1 MEVNFTWD
9 GGKWYARTDTKTVV
23 VRPAADVWVIDCIA
37 DGRHTFASGSWT
49 VGVAGFA
56 VWASSAEARAAARI
70 WLREQ
75 DAIERLGG

>member
-1 MEVNFTWD
+1 MEVKFTWD
-9 GGKWYARTDTKTVV
+9 GGKWYGRTDTKTVV

-37 DGRHTFASGSWT
+37 DDHGTFVKLPRT